1 MVKQKRNSRYLA
13 SLFLIVMAIG
23 FIITIPFQENIIGRF
38 LQGAFEA
45 GVVGGLA
52 DWFAVTA
59 LFRHPLGIP
68 IPHTALLPNNRKR
81 MTEAAKNLVENN
93 WLSKESIQS
102 KIAQVR
108 ITDKLLQELEKNLDS
123 KIVSKGI
130 SSFAKKIVTQIDVDK
145 LASMLEKE
153 VKSRVHAFDVKTLLE
168 LVVDKILAG
177 QYDEKTFD
185 YLLVEV
191 EKWISKQS
199 TRDQLGSLAVQLIDN
214 ADVDGFV
221 KFAIKSFRNL
231 INEET
236 LGNIIYKLVTKGVD
250 DLRNSDSKNRAVL
263 LGKARTFLEG
273 LKENQQVISEI
284 NHWKISFLQKWD
296 AKKQIVN
303 ILKEIQDKLIVFIE
317 DDQLDPY
324 IYPFLTKLLEELK
337 ADQTKIDQIEQ
348 WIHKQVMGLVEK
360 NHSKI
365 GSLVKENLDKL
376 DNEKLVELVET
387 NVGKD
392 LQWIRVNGAVCGFII
407 GLVLT
412 IIKVL
417 I

>member
-23 FIITIPFQENIIGRF
+23 FIITIPFQENIIGRL

-81 MTEAAKNLVENN
+81 MTEAVTNLVENN

-102 KIAQVR
+102 KVAQVR
-108 ITDKLLQELEKNLDS
+108 ITDKLLQELEKNMDS
-123 KIVSKGI
+123 RMVRKGL
-130 SSFAKKIVTQIDVDK
+130 SSFAKKLIMQIDVDK
-145 LASMLEKE
+145 LAGILEKE
-153 VKSRVHAFDVKTLLE
+153 VKDKAHSIDVKVVLG
-168 LVVDKILAG
+168 LVIDKTLAG
-177 QYDEKTFD
+177 QYDEKTFN

-191 EKWISKQS
+191 EKWIAKQS
-199 TRDQLGSLAVQLIDN
+199 TREQLGSLAVQLIDN

-236 LGNIIYKLVTKGVD
+236 LGNIIYKLVTKGID
-250 DLRNSDSKNRAVL
+250 DLRNSESKNRAVL
-263 LGKARTFLEG
+263 LGKARTFLED
-273 LKENQQVISEI
+273 LKENGQVISEL
-284 NHWKISFLQKWD
+284 NHWKTSFLGKWD

-303 ILKEIQDKLIVFIE
+303 ILKEMQDKLIVFVE
-317 DDQLDPY
+317 DDKLDPY
-324 IYPFLTKLLEELK
+324 IYPLLTKLMDDLK
-337 ADQTKIDQIEQ
+337 ADQTKMDQIEQ
-348 WIHKQVMGLVEK
+348 WIHNQVMDLVEK

-365 GSLVKENLDKL
+365 GNLVKENLDKL
-376 DNEKLVELVET
+376 DNDKLVELVET

-412 IIKVL
+412 IFKIL

>member
-1 MVKQKRNSRYLA
+1 MKNKRNSRYLA
-13 SLFLIVMAIG
+13 GFFLIVMALG
-23 FIITIPFQENIIGRF
+23 FFITMPFQNNIIGRL

-68 IPHTALLPNNRKR
+68 IPHTALLPNNRQR
-81 MTEAAKNLVENN
+81 MTDGIINLVENN

-102 KIAQVR
+102 KVAQVR
-108 ITDKLLQELEKNLDS
+108 ITEKLLEELEKNVHS
-123 KIVSKGI
+123 KWVSKGI
-130 SSFAKKIVTQIDVDK
+130 KTISKRMITQINVMQLADV
-145 LASMLEKE
+145 LERE
-153 VKSRVHAFDVKTLLE
+153 VKAKAYAMDVKVLLGT
-168 LVVDKILAG
+168 VIDKSLAG
-177 QYDEKTFD
+177 QYDEKAFD

-199 TRDQLGSLAVQLIDN
+199 TIEKLGSLAVQLIDN

-231 INEET
+231 INEEK
-236 LGNIIYKLVTKGVD
+236 LGNIIFKLVTKGID
-250 DLRNSDSKNRAVL
+250 DLRNSDSKNREVL
-263 LGKARTFLEG
+263 LTKARAFLEE
-273 LKENQQVISEI
+273 LKENEKVISEI
-284 NHWKISFLQKWD
+284 NQWKNSFLDKWD
-296 AKKQIVN
+296 AHKQIVT
-303 ILKEIQDKLIVFIE
+303 ILEDMQEKLISFIE
-317 DDQLDPY
+317 SDKFDAMLL
-324 IYPFLTKLLEELK
+324 PFLTRLLEELK
-337 ADQTKIDQIEQ
+337 EDQEKRSKIEE
-348 WIHKQVMGLVEK
+348 WIHRQIMDLVEK
-360 NHSKI
+360 NHTKI
-365 GSLVKENLDKL
+365 GNLVRENLDKL
-376 DNEKLVELVET
+376 DNKKLVELVET

-412 IIKVL
+412 IVKVL

>member
-1 MVKQKRNSRYLA
+1 
-13 SLFLIVMAIG
+13 MALG
-23 FIITIPFQENIIGRF
+23 FFITMPFHDYIIGRL

-81 MTEAAKNLVENN
+81 MTEAATNLVENN
-93 WLSKESIQS
+93 WLSKESIKS
-102 KIAQVR
+102 KVAQVQ
-108 ITDKLLQELEKNLDS
+108 ITEKLLQELEKNLDS
-123 KIVSKGI
+123 RIVRKGI
-130 SSFAKKIVTQIDVDK
+130 SSFAKKIVVQIDLDK
-145 LASMLEKE
+145 LAGILEKE
-153 VKSRVHAFDVKTLLE
+153 VKNKAHSIDVKALLG
-168 LVVDKILAG
+168 LVIDKTLAG

-185 YLLVEV
+185 YLLAEV
-191 EKWISKQS
+191 EKWIAKQS
-199 TRDQLGSLAVQLIDN
+199 TREQLGSLAVELIDN

-236 LGNIIYKLVTKGVD
+236 LGNIIYKLVTKGID

-263 LGKARTFLEG
+263 LAKARTFLEN
-273 LKENQQVISEI
+273 LKENQQVISEL
-284 NHWKISFLQKWD
+284 NHWKISFLEKWD
-296 AKKQIVN
+296 AKKQITG
-303 ILKEIQDKLIVFIE
+303 ILKETQEKLITFIE
-317 DDQLDPY
+317 DDKLDPY
-324 IYPFLTKLLEELK
+324 IFPLLTRLLEDLK
-337 ADQTKIDQIEQ
+337 ADQTKVDQIEQ
-348 WIHKQVMGLVEK
+348 WIHKQVMDLVEK

-365 GSLVKENLDKL
+365 GNLVRENLDKL
-376 DNEKLVELVET
+376 DNDKLVELVET

-412 IIKVL
+412 TLKML

>member
-13 SLFLIVMAIG
+13 TLFLIVMALG
-23 FIITIPFQENIIGRF
+23 FFITMPFQDYIIGRL

-81 MTEAAKNLVENN
+81 MTEAATNLVENN
-93 WLSKESIQS
+93 WLSKESIKS
-102 KIAQVR
+102 KVAQVQ
-108 ITDKLLQELEKNLDS
+108 ITEKLLQELEKNLDS
-123 KIVSKGI
+123 RIVRKGI
-130 SSFAKKIVTQIDVDK
+130 SSFAKKIVVQIDLDK
-145 LASMLEKE
+145 LAGILEKE
-153 VKSRVHAFDVKTLLE
+153 VKNKAHSIDVKALLG
-168 LVVDKILAG
+168 LVIDKTLAG

-185 YLLVEV
+185 YLLEEV
-191 EKWISKQS
+191 EKWIAKQS
-199 TRDQLGSLAVQLIDN
+199 TREQLGSLAVELIDN

-236 LGNIIYKLVTKGVD
+236 LGNIIYKLVTKGID

-263 LGKARTFLEG
+263 LAKARTFLEN
-273 LKENQQVISEI
+273 LKENQQVISEL
-284 NHWKISFLQKWD
+284 NHWKISFLEKWD
-296 AKKQIVN
+296 AKKQIAG
-303 ILKEIQDKLIVFIE
+303 ILKETQEKLITFIE
-317 DDQLDPY
+317 DDKLDPY
-324 IYPFLTKLLEELK
+324 IFPLLTRLLEDLK
-337 ADQTKIDQIEQ
+337 ADQTKVDQIEQ
-348 WIHKQVMGLVEK
+348 WIHKQVMDLVEK

-365 GSLVKENLDKL
+365 GNLVRENLDKL
-376 DNEKLVELVET
+376 DNDKLVELVET

-412 IIKVL
+412 TLKML

>member
-13 SLFLIVMAIG
+13 TLFLIVMALG
-23 FIITIPFQENIIGRF
+23 FFITMPFHDYIIGRL

-81 MTEAAKNLVENN
+81 MTEAATNLVENN
-93 WLSKESIQS
+93 WLSKESIKS
-102 KIAQVR
+102 KVAQVQ
-108 ITDKLLQELEKNLDS
+108 ITEKLLQELEKNLDS
-123 KIVSKGI
+123 RIVRKGI
-130 SSFAKKIVTQIDVDK
+130 SSFAKKIVVQIDLDK
-145 LASMLEKE
+145 LAGILEKE
-153 VKSRVHAFDVKTLLE
+153 VKNKAHSIDVKALLG
-168 LVVDKILAG
+168 LVIDKTLAG

-185 YLLVEV
+185 YLLAEV
-191 EKWISKQS
+191 EKWIAKQS
-199 TRDQLGSLAVQLIDN
+199 TREQLGSLAVELIDN

-236 LGNIIYKLVTKGVD
+236 LGNIIYKLVTKGID

-263 LGKARTFLEG
+263 LAKARTFLEN
-273 LKENQQVISEI
+273 LKENQQVISEL
-284 NHWKISFLQKWD
+284 NHWKISFLEKWD
-296 AKKQIVN
+296 AKKQIAG
-303 ILKEIQDKLIVFIE
+303 ILKETQEKLITFIE
-317 DDQLDPY
+317 DDKLDPY
-324 IYPFLTKLLEELK
+324 IFPLLTRLLEDLK
-337 ADQTKIDQIEQ
+337 ADQTKVDQIEQ
-348 WIHKQVMGLVEK
+348 WIHKQVMDLVEK

-365 GSLVKENLDKL
+365 GNLVRENLDKL
-376 DNEKLVELVET
+376 DNDKLVELVET

-412 IIKVL
+412 TLKML

>member
-1 MVKQKRNSRYLA
+1 MVKQKGNSRYLA
-13 SLFLIVMAIG
+13 TFFLIVMALG
-23 FIITIPFQENIIGRF
+23 FFITMPFQEYIIGRL

-81 MTEAAKNLVENN
+81 MSEAATNLVENN

-102 KIAQVR
+102 KVAQVR
-108 ITDKLLQELEKNLDS
+108 ITDKLLEELEKNMDS
-123 KIVSKGI
+123 RLVRRGI
-130 SSFAKKIVTQIDVDK
+130 SSFAKKLVTQIDVEK
-145 LASMLEKE
+145 LAGILEKE
-153 VKSRVHAFDVKTLLE
+153 VKSRAYSIDVKALLGLVIDKTLS
-168 LVVDKILAG
+168 G

-191 EKWISKQS
+191 EKWIAKQS
-199 TRDQLGSLAVQLIDN
+199 TREQLGILAVQLIDN

-231 INEET
+231 LNEET
-236 LGNIIYKLVTKGVD
+236 LGNIIYKLVTKGID

-263 LGKARTFLEG
+263 LAKARTFLED
-273 LKENQQVISEI
+273 LKENQQVITEI
-284 NHWKISFLQKWD
+284 NHWKTSFLEKWD
-296 AKKQIVN
+296 AKKQIVG
-303 ILKEIQDKLIVFIE
+303 ILKEMQEKLIAFIE
-317 DDQLDPY
+317 EDGLDPY
-324 IYPFLTKLLEELK
+324 IFPLLTKLLIDLK
-337 ADQTKIDQIEQ
+337 ADQPKMEQIEQ
-348 WIHKQVMGLVEK
+348 WIHKQVMDLVEK

-365 GSLVKENLDKL
+365 GNLVRENLDKL
-376 DNEKLVELVET
+376 DNDKLVELVET

-407 GLVLT
+407 GLILT
-412 IIKVL
+412 TLKIL

>member
-13 SLFLIVMAIG
+13 TLFLIVMALG
-23 FIITIPFQENIIGRF
+23 FFITMPFHDYIIGRL

-81 MTEAAKNLVENN
+81 MTEAATNLVENN
-93 WLSKESIQS
+93 WLSKESIKS
-102 KIAQVR
+102 KVAQVQ
-108 ITDKLLQELEKNLDS
+108 ITEKLLQELEKNLDS
-123 KIVSKGI
+123 RIVRKGI
-130 SSFAKKIVTQIDVDK
+130 SSFAKKIVVQIDLDK
-145 LASMLEKE
+145 LAGILEKE
-153 VKSRVHAFDVKTLLE
+153 VKNKAHSIDVKALLG
-168 LVVDKILAG
+168 LVIDKTLAG

-185 YLLVEV
+185 YLLAEV
-191 EKWISKQS
+191 EKWIAKQS
-199 TRDQLGSLAVQLIDN
+199 TREQLGSLAVELIDN

-236 LGNIIYKLVTKGVD
+236 LGNIIYKLVTKGID

-263 LGKARTFLEG
+263 LAKARTFLEN
-273 LKENQQVISEI
+273 LKENQQVISEL
-284 NHWKISFLQKWD
+284 NHWKISFLEKWD
-296 AKKQIVN
+296 AKKQITG
-303 ILKEIQDKLIVFIE
+303 ILKETQEKLITFIE
-317 DDQLDPY
+317 DDKLDPY
-324 IYPFLTKLLEELK
+324 IFPLLTRLLEDLK
-337 ADQTKIDQIEQ
+337 ADQTKVDQIEQ
-348 WIHKQVMGLVEK
+348 WIHKQVMDLVEK

-365 GSLVKENLDKL
+365 GNLVRENLDKL
-376 DNEKLVELVET
+376 DNDKLVELVET

-412 IIKVL
+412 TLKML